1 MKQEIFKINYEKYEC
16 TKYQDSNSLS
26 QPNILKKLSFLDEVE
41 YSLNESK
48 KGKKRLVYRE
58 DTHHTTQDDYLENYA
73 NPLTRV
79 FKRYTMVV
87 VEKDGDKVCVKLYYG
102 YRERLVGNTW
112 FKVSRNVDYITV
124 NIKTGDIYFGYL
136 HNYQNK
142 KKFTRKINKNFF
154 MNEPINT
161 FKLKLRNVL
170 SDYIPN
176 HFEVSMEAISKFMQ
190 EIDNRED
197 FEKLD
202 FEKRLFRFYLNK
214 KGIKYPNNFYLYSK
228 LLYGPKIRKT
238 LKKSGNKLVDAV
250 MKEKGLTGKKLKTA
264 LHNSTNLNFEL
275 YSKSKKLFGDDWIN
289 QESDFILN
297 VLNVPYTTY
306 NIQLGFPVE
315 FTDLIGKDE
324 LRRVFRLFKRV
335 YFDGVL
341 DSTSFN
347 DHIRMYT
354 ELKMY
359 GETDLKWMSDS
370 NSKDFFRDEHLDW
383 SDKIQFY
390 KRGHYERTYPDCLYD
405 IVEKPIGD
413 YYPIV
418 LDNSTMYNEESS
430 IQSNCVKTYIGKP
443 QSIIVSLRN
452 GSPFS
457 DDRATIEYRVT
468 KEGDEIKCDRVQSLG
483 RYNSKLNDHWMKPI
497 FNLDNYLLSFVKD
510 QNFDTVKLTKKCA
523 NGTVLQSDSEWDD
536 SGVLRWT
543 YKGIE
548 GLNLSIFDWI

>member
-1 MKQEIFKINYEKYEC
+1 MKQEIFKINYEKFEC
-16 TKYQDSNSLS
+16 TKHHDSNLIS
-26 QPNILKKLSFLDEVE
+26 QPKIKKTSHFLDDDELIE
-41 YSLNESK
+41 IESK
-48 KGKKRLVYRE
+48 NRKKRLVYRE
-58 DTHHTTQDDYLENYA
+58 DSFHTTHEDYLENYGNQLA
-73 NPLTRV
+73 RV
-79 FKRYTMVV
+79 HKRYVMVV
-87 VEKDGDKVCVKLYYG
+87 VEKDGDKVSAKLFYG
-102 YRERLVGNTW
+102 FRERLVGNSW

-124 NIKTGDIYFGYL
+124 NIKTGDIYSGFL

-154 MNEPINT
+154 LNEPINS
-161 FKLKLRNVL
+161 FKIKLRNIL
-170 SDYIPN
+170 MDYVTN
-176 HFEVSMEAISKFMQ
+176 HFEVSMELISKFMQ
-190 EIDNRED
+190 VIDNRED

-228 LLYGPKIRKT
+228 LLIGPKIRKT

-250 MKEKGLTGKKLKTA
+250 MKEKGLVGKKLKTA

-275 YSKSKKLFGDDWIN
+275 YAKAKSLFGDDWIN
-289 QESDFILN
+289 QEPDFILK
-297 VLNVPYTTY
+297 VLNVPSL
-306 NIQLGFPVE
+306 NMNLSFPVE
-315 FTDLIGKDE
+315 FTNVVGKDE

-341 DSTSFN
+341 DSTSFI

-359 GETDLKWMSDS
+359 GETDLKWISDDD
-370 NSKDFFRDEHLDW
+370 SKDHFRDEHLDW

-390 KRGHYERTYPDCLYD
+390 KRGHYERTYPRFIYD
-405 IVEKPIGD
+405 TIEKPIGE

-418 LDNSTMYNEESS
+418 LNNSTMYNEESS

-443 QSIIVSLRN
+443 QSIIVSLRK
-452 GSPFS
+452 GSPYS
-457 DDRATIEYRVT
+457 EERATIEYRLT
-468 KEGDEIKCDRVQSLG
+468 KEGDKIKCDRVQSLG
-483 RYNSKLNDHWMKPI
+483 RFNTKLDEDWMEPV
-497 FNLDNYLLSFVKD
+497 FNLDEYLLSFVKD
-510 QNFDTVKLTKKCA
+510 KKFKTVMLTKKCA

-536 SGVLRWT
+536 SGNLRWT

-548 GLNLSIFDWI
+548 GLHHSIFNWI

>member
-1 MKQEIFKINYEKYEC
+1 MKQEIFKINYEKFEC
-16 TKYQDSNSLS
+16 TKHHDSNLIS
-26 QPNILKKLSFLDEVE
+26 QPKIKKTSHFLDDEE
-41 YSLNESK
+41 LIEIESK
-48 KGKKRLVYRE
+48 NRKKRLVYRE
-58 DTHHTTQDDYLENYA
+58 DSFHTTHEDYLENYGNQLA
-73 NPLTRV
+73 RV
-79 FKRYTMVV
+79 HKRYVMVV
-87 VEKDGDKVCVKLYYG
+87 VEKDGDKVSAKLFYG
-102 YRERLVGNTW
+102 FRERLVGNSW

-124 NIKTGDIYFGYL
+124 NIKTGDIYSGFL

-154 MNEPINT
+154 LNEPINS
-161 FKLKLRNVL
+161 FKIKLRNIL
-170 SDYIPN
+170 MDYVTN
-176 HFEVSMEAISKFMQ
+176 HFEVSMELISKFMQ
-190 EIDNRED
+190 VIDNRED

-228 LLYGPKIRKT
+228 LLIGPKIRKT

-250 MKEKGLTGKKLKTA
+250 MKEKGLVGKKLKTA

-275 YSKSKKLFGDDWIN
+275 YAKAKSLFGDDWIN
-289 QESDFILN
+289 QEPDFILK
-297 VLNVPYTTY
+297 VLNVPSLHM
-306 NIQLGFPVE
+306 NLSFPVE
-315 FTDLIGKDE
+315 FTNVVGKDE

-341 DSTSFN
+341 DSTSFI

-359 GETDLKWMSDS
+359 GETDLKWISDDD
-370 NSKDFFRDEHLDW
+370 SKDHFRDEHLDW

-390 KRGHYERTYPDCLYD
+390 KRGHYERTYPRFIYD
-405 IVEKPIGD
+405 TIEKPIGE

-418 LDNSTMYNEESS
+418 LNNSTMYNEESS

-443 QSIIVSLRN
+443 QSIIVSLRK
-452 GSPFS
+452 GSPYS
-457 DDRATIEYRVT
+457 EERATIEYRLT
-468 KEGDEIKCDRVQSLG
+468 KEGDKIKCDRVQSLG
-483 RYNSKLNDHWMKPI
+483 RFNSKLDEDWMEPV
-497 FNLDNYLLSFVKD
+497 FNLDEYLLSFVKD
-510 QNFDTVKLTKKCA
+510 KKFKTVMLTKKCA

-536 SGVLRWT
+536 SGTLRWT

-548 GLNLSIFDWI
+548 GLHHSIFNWI

>member
-1 MKQEIFKINYEKYEC
+1 MKQEIFKINYEKFEC
-16 TKYQDSNSLS
+16 TKHHDSNLIS
-26 QPNILKKLSFLDEVE
+26 QPNKITKPSFLDGEEFSEIV
-41 YSLNESK
+41 SK
-48 KGKKRLVYRE
+48 NRKKRLVYRE
-58 DTHHTTQDDYLENYA
+58 DSFHTTHEDYLENYGNQLA
-73 NPLTRV
+73 RV
-79 FKRYTMVV
+79 HKRYVMVV
-87 VEKDGDKVCVKLYYG
+87 VEKDGDKVSAKLFYG
-102 YRERLVGNTW
+102 FRERMVGNSW

-124 NIKTGDIYFGYL
+124 NIKTGDIYSGFL

-154 MNEPINT
+154 LNEPINS
-161 FKLKLRNVL
+161 FKIKLRNIL
-170 SDYIPN
+170 MDYVTN
-176 HFEVSMEAISKFMQ
+176 HFEISMELISKFMQ

-228 LLYGPKIRKT
+228 LLIGPKIRKT

-250 MKEKGLTGKKLKTA
+250 MKEKGLVGKKLKTA

-275 YSKSKKLFGDDWIN
+275 YAKAKSLFGDDWIN
-289 QESDFILN
+289 QEPDFILK
-297 VLNVPYTTY
+297 VLNVPSL
-306 NIQLGFPVE
+306 NMNLSFPVE
-315 FTDLIGKDE
+315 FTNVVGKDE

-341 DSTSFN
+341 DSTSFI

-359 GETDLKWMSDS
+359 GETELKWISDDD
-370 NSKDFFRDEHLDW
+370 SKDHFRDEHLDW

-390 KRGHYERTYPDCLYD
+390 KRGHYERTYPRFIYD
-405 IVEKPIGD
+405 TIEKPIGE

-418 LDNSTMYNEESS
+418 LNNSTMYNEESS

-443 QSIIVSLRN
+443 QSIIVSLRK
-452 GSPFS
+452 GSPYS
-457 DDRATIEYRVT
+457 EERATIEYRLT
-468 KEGDEIKCDRVQSLG
+468 KEGDNIKCDRVQSLG
-483 RYNSKLNDHWMKPI
+483 RFNSKLDEDWMEPV
-497 FNLDNYLLSFVKD
+497 FNLDEYLLSFVKD
-510 QNFDTVKLTKKCA
+510 KKFKTVMLTKKCA

-536 SGVLRWT
+536 SGTLRWT

-548 GLNLSIFDWI
+548 GLHHSIFNWI